1 LSFLYKI
8 LHVRH
13 PCYLFSLFRFALSVR
28 TRNLVVPAHR
38 SLAMSQSFVTLGCR
52 AWNALDH
59 CMKILPTRASFVS
72 AVRRMVCGVDAE
84 LFICFD
90 ARVLYLW
97 HPPQCWMLRLCATDD
112 FLFSP

>member
-1 LSFLYKI
+1 VSDFQKCIDELNFDLQRVHESAAANGLKLNPI
-8 LHVRH
+8 VRRN
-13 PCYLFSLFRFALSVR
+13 LVR

-38 SLAMSQSFVTLGCR
+38 SLAISQSFVTLGCR

-97 HPPQCWMLRLCATDD
+97 NPP
-112 FLFSP
+112 

>member
-1 LSFLYKI
+1 MYPTWRQVLWELRWLIWDSAFVVSLQN
-8 LHVRH
+8 LACPASV
-13 PCYLFSLFRFALSVR
+13 LF

-38 SLAMSQSFVTLGCR
+38 SLAMGQSFVTLGCR
-52 AWNALDH
+52 AWNALPH

-97 HPPQCWMLRLCATDD
+97 NPP
-112 FLFSP
+112 